1 MSDNIVHTN
10 DSNFDADVINSD
22 KPVLVDFWAEW
33 CPPCRALTPTIDEI
47 ATDQEGSALVA
58 KVNVDDAK
66 DVAAQFNVSSIP
78 TVIVFK
84 DGKEVDRLVGL
95 RQKDDYEQALAN
107 AGAA

>member
-1 MSDNIVHTN
+1 MATQL
-10 DSNFDADVINSD
+10 NSQD
-22 KPVLVDFWAEW
+22 FKSQVLETEGVALVDFWAEW
-33 CPPCRALTPTIDEI
+33 CPPCRALTPTIDQLAEDT
-47 ATDQEGSALVA
+47 AGSALVA
-58 KVNVDDAK
+58 KVNVDEAK

-84 DGKEVDRLVGL
+84 DGREVERLVGL

>member
-1 MSDNIVHTN
+1 MATQL
-10 DSNFDADVINSD
+10 NSTEF
-22 KPVLVDFWAEW
+22 KNQVLETEGVALIDFWAEW
-33 CPPCRALTPTIDEI
+33 CPPCRALTPTIDALAE
-47 ATDQEGSALVA
+47 DKKDSALVA